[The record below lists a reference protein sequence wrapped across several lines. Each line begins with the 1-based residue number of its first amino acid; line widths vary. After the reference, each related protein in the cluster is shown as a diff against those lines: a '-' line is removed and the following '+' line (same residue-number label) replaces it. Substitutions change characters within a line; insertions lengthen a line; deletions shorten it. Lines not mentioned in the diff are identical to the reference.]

1 MAVTNMGSLHEILEM
16 VKIEYT
22 DFVVFLGPLWTAFL
36 IGIVIGWAWKPKW
49 ATFGQGKLGS
59 SVSKVLDSSMPTSP
73 ARSVMSPPL
82 KGFSSAPCLFQGYE
96 AWFINH
102 AVQKRLSPSP
112 IEFDDHS
119 TCTSQMNEKKSNV
132 VAQEDVENL
141 CRLVDMK
148 DGGPA
153 WIHMMDRSTPTM
165 AYQAWRRDPKIGP
178 PQYRNRTVYED
189 ATPELVR
196 DFFWDDE
203 FRLRWDNMLSDA
215 TTLDECPTTGTM
227 VVQWIKKFPFFCK
240 DREYIIGRR
249 IWESGRKYYCVTK
262 GVPYPSIQRHDKPR
276 RVDHYYS
283 SWCIQ
288 AVESRHGNGQLTA
301 CEVQLFHQEE
311 TGIPWEIAK
320 LAVRKGLW
328 DTVKNIESGLR
339 AYQKERA
346 LGGIIS
352 RPAFLAQINTKINL
366 EYLKA
371 SAGTEDSSQTAVVTT
386 SDKPFSGNIRNLI
399 IVGGSILLA
408 CTLDRGFLVKTV
420 IFGVAD
426 VARKFANV
434 GKKSKPK

>member
-1 MAVTNMGSLHEILEM
+1 MALIDALHKILEM
-16 VKIEYT
+16 AKMEYT

-36 IGIVIGWAWKPKW
+36 VGIVIGWAWKPKW
-49 ATFGQGKLGS
+49 ATFGQENLGCT
-59 SVSKVLDSSMPTSP
+59 VSKALDLSMPSSP
-73 ARSVMSPPL
+73 SRSMMSPL

-96 AWFINH
+96 AWFINN

-112 IEFDDHS
+112 IEFDDRS
-119 TCTSQMNEKKSNV
+119 SSEPNEKKSDIV
-132 VAQEDVENL
+132 TEEDVEHL

-148 DGGPA
+148 DGGPT
-153 WIHMMDRSTPTM
+153 WIHVMDRSTPTM
-165 AYQAWRRDPKIGP
+165 SYQGWRRDPKIGP
-178 PQYRNRTVYED
+178 PQYRSRTVYED
-189 ATPELVR
+189 ATPEIVR

-203 FRLRWDNMLSDA
+203 FRLRWDDMLGDA

-249 IWESGRKYYCVTK
+249 IWESGRFYYCVTK
-262 GVPYPSIQRHDKPR
+262 GVPYPSIPRHDKPR

-288 AVESRHGNGQLTA
+288 AAESRSGNGQLTA
-301 CEVQLFHQEE
+301 CEVQLFHHEDM
-311 TGIPWEIAK
+311 GIPWEIGK
-320 LAVRKGLW
+320 LAIRKGMW

-346 LGGIIS
+346 LGGPIS
-352 RPAFLAQINTKINL
+352 RPAFMAQINTKINL

-420 IFGVAD
+420 IG

-434 GKKSKPK
+434 GKKSKQSDANVVSAS